1 LDSSHWRSWVHE
13 RLSWPADQVGAWHL
27 HEAITEDYCRQIVAE
42 ALVHGPN
49 GKPVWIERSRE
60 NHALDCEA
68 MAAAAAFMLNV
79 QHIRPGSKRSE
90 GGLKVK
96 GAMPAAAPT
105 APLAEASRKER
116 FADLAKKLNG

>member
-1 LDSSHWRSWVHE
+1 
-13 RLSWPADQVGAWHL
+13 
-27 HEAITEDYCRQIVAE
+27 
-42 ALVHGPN
+42 
-49 GKPVWIERSRE
+49 
-60 NHALDCEA
+60 